1 MVDQASMCTRFLPHS
16 VWTSFTGKCWYWSM
30 KTKKIEKIVEK
41 ICSGQSVRWT
51 AVKPRASQCA
61 AVMASSTPTGVLDS
75 FFWTQAFIFP
85 IIKFITNHVLIPLN
99 FPPRPGLNSPPPHTH
114 SPMTRCLV
122 PSAYDYLHYVYFSV
136 VSIAWI
142 WWSIQRS
149 KYQWQRSSS
158 WPGKGCP
165 FLKCVASIWVLTVR
179 EAGGEGGAMLIKNQH
194 ISKRGFPN

>member
-1 MVDQASMCTRFLPHS
+1 MNFYQRMGILPLKKRVNHDKCSFATKQRMFGVFAIDEILRYRGTRFP
-16 VWTSFTGKCWYWSM
+16 
-30 KTKKIEKIVEK
+30 
-41 ICSGQSVRWT
+41 
-51 AVKPRASQCA
+51 
-61 AVMASSTPTGVLDS
+61 SSRTLCHP
-75 FFWTQAFIFP
+75 ARPFIFP

-114 SPMTRCLV
+114 THSSMTPCLV

>member
-1 MVDQASMCTRFLPHS
+1 
-16 VWTSFTGKCWYWSM
+16 M

-99 FPPRPGLNSPPPHTH
+99 FPPRPGLNSPPTHTH
-114 SPMTRCLV
+114 SPITRCLV
-122 PSAYDYLHYVYFSV
+122 PMTICTMFFFLLSQS
-136 VSIAWI
+136 
-142 WWSIQRS
+142 
-149 KYQWQRSSS
+149 
-158 WPGKGCP
+158 PGYGDQYRDPNINDRDHLAGQVRDVP
-165 FLKCVASIWVLTVR
+165 F
-179 EAGGEGGAMLIKNQH
+179 
-194 ISKRGFPN
+194 